1 LYYTT
6 LEDPATR
13 KGTANSLYASK
24 GLMDLGLHG
33 QGMEVGIW
41 DAGVALG
48 SHQEFDGRAIPA
60 DGATEVTLHAT
71 LVTGN
76 LISSGIQAAAQGVAH
91 GAVARTHD
99 WARDKIE
106 AAQAAA
112 AGMLLSNHS
121 YGILSD
127 RVPDWYFGAYIQVS
141 RDWDKIMYNAPYYLM
156 VAAAGNA
163 QKSGD
168 NAAPNHGAA
177 ADGFDMLLGFTT
189 AKNGLTVAAAETRMD
204 PGGSINAKVAPYSS
218 FGPIDDG
225 RIKPDLAGNGS
236 NILSTSSQSNS
247 SYQVSAGTSMAAPG
261 VTGSLLLLQQ
271 LHQENFGSY
280 LRAASLKGL
289 VLHSAYDVGSSGP
302 DYKMDWGVINAQGA
316 TELLQNLEYS
326 SLLKE
331 GSLAQ
336 GESHTLSVTAQ
347 GDGPLMVSLSWT
359 DPDGHAVN
367 QGELNS
373 TLAALVNDL

>member
-1 LYYTT
+1 
-6 LEDPATR
+6 
-13 KGTANSLYASK
+13 
-24 GLMDLGLHG
+24 
-33 QGMEVGIW
+33 
-41 DAGVALG
+41 
-48 SHQEFDGRAIPA
+48 
-60 DGATEVTLHAT
+60 
-71 LVTGN
+71 
-76 LISSGIQAAAQGVAH
+76 
-91 GAVARTHD
+91 
-99 WARDKIE
+99 
-106 AAQAAA
+106 
-112 AGMLLSNHS
+112 
-121 YGILSD
+121 
-127 RVPDWYFGAYIQVS
+127 S

-163 QKSGD
+163 QQSGD
-168 NAAPNHGAA
+168 NGTPNYGSAG
-177 ADGFDMLLGFTT
+177 DGFDLLLGFTT
-189 AKNGLTVAAAETRMD
+189 AKNGLTVAAANTEIGQSGELTFA
-204 PGGSINAKVAPYSS
+204 SVAPYSS

-225 RIKPDLAGNGS
+225 RIKPDLAGDGS
-236 NILSTSSQSNS
+236 NILSTSSQSNT

-289 VLHSAYDVGSSGP
+289 VLHSAYDVGSPGP
-302 DYKMDWGVINAQGA
+302 DYKMGWGVINAQGA

-347 GDGPLMVSLSWT
+347 GDGPLMGSLSWT

-373 TLAALVNDL
+373 TLAALVNDLDIRITKDTQEYLPWRLDPAKVLAPASRGDNRVDPYERIEIPMASGSYTITVTHKGILKNGFQDFSLIVSGVKLSDC